1 MSYNSEV
8 KVLLN
13 HREDLEF
20 SLEEIDLVK
29 LSVKLCQSCTISQEV
44 KDNFDS
50 LDVDS
55 DRRVRYLLHHMYE
68 KVRNDRK
75 VYDRLVRVLSRFGG
89 GVRDVC
95 EAMKRELD
103 RDRGGVG
110 SGSWEAGR
118 QQILEKN
125 VSCLTDMLISGSYL
139 WDEIGIALS
148 LPKYKREDCGKGGSN
163 AARLSNILTA
173 WVLGG
178 SDGARPATLDSLR
191 DALASEIVGLGKLA
205 VSLHRFET
213 SGEFL
218 SAMQEC
224 HSDSEL
230 EICYQSCDTVVAFGK
245 STLLEV
251 QVTSSDCLSYRWSK
265 NGQHLIDG
273 SDFFGVTS
281 NLLYINRAR
290 QGSEG
295 KYSCW
300 VSNGKEAI
308 NSNDIKLT
316 VLYSQEQSDLME
328 LYSVLESEVP
338 KDSWP
343 PIICKTFINLVL
355 IQENPINRGEYFFTI
370 RGDLDDILG
379 RKGEVKYEEL
389 FKEYEEGVL
398 MLIEGRPGSGKTTL
412 VHKIAR
418 DWATGD
424 KVLRGARMVF
434 LVSLRLLNFSKR
446 DKTLSDLL
454 ELFYSDEMLRK
465 SVDSSLQRC
474 KGKGTCFI
482 LDGFDEYES
491 EHGKNSIICQLIF
504 KKCLPLSMV
513 IVASRPVATHD
524 VRGLASIRIEVIG
537 FTKQQIYKYVRSYP
551 FKGTEEGMS
560 ESDSMASE
568 LIAYLNLHVN
578 VLHMCYLPVHAAIIC
593 FLFCQLR
600 NDIPH
605 TETRIYEQFTIATLL
620 RHKRRDHE
628 YVQLKS
634 LKDLCGNDREQF
646 NKLCELAFH
655 AIINSQQVICQ
666 SDSKVLQCGGTG
678 SHLALFGLLTVE
690 RTFRHYGVEDLYSF
704 LHLTFQEYL
713 AALYI
718 VELEHNKQ
726 KEILKKYCDL
736 FRLRNMWK
744 FYSGLIQFDNEV
756 GLFQLMFTSMSSN
769 ALELYSIALITRAF
783 ESQQAEVCD
792 YLLRSYTV
800 FRLGGVLTASDFNAL
815 GFVIY
820 AASCLYSNPLKII
833 FYEYKWDK
841 EALSDLSLDSI
852 KCLRLARMKS
862 DDDLKAANS
871 LLRAVPSLQELD
883 LLDSNIEHGMLDLLD
898 SKIKNSIHR
907 MMLLTQNVTL
917 EHLKVLKILNVEY
930 SELEVLIL
938 NLLKFN
944 SQNIEKL
951 YWKYDDISLT
961 TYSELKVFLNL
972 LKFNSQNI
980 EKLYWKY
987 DDISTYTLAMKCCL
1001 STFNFKMLE
1010 NDISLLHV
1018 SNSDSFYSLDLVKF
1032 ACTEIFLVNCGIDDR
1047 GTELLIS
1054 GLKTSILKCLV
1065 LDFNKISDSGAVQL
1079 AGCIATCNI
1088 MRELSIQCNSI
1099 GDSGAI
1105 ALADGLGGCSTLR
1118 MLDLQ
1123 GNIFGDNGAVV
1134 LALAMNIFPNVQ
1146 LYLCNVNVSEH
1157 GIEGVLKING
1167 NASIRTMKFGRSWN
1181 HIKNAG
1187 IDELRRA
1194 LNCGSLP
1201 TLKVSKSN
1209 INEITTLVTELCHV
1223 GNIRALKC
1231 TSVTEDTVHT
1241 LCDLI
1246 KSMNNLQEL
1255 FLEVH
1260 DITPTTAGF
1269 LLDNCKHVQKLNLWN
1284 SINSSKILA
1293 ASIKSGHNIHG
1304 LCLSNGGMISL
1315 FRDPKSWGSLCSLE
1329 MHGCNSIIKL
1339 NYFSELLMNCKNLR
1353 YLNLSNNSIL
1363 SSECGV
1369 LAKALKHCT
1378 AIQELHLRNNEV
1390 GSRGVVDLADVIS
1403 CKGLYHLDLSDNHI
1417 GTAGV
1422 ISLSG
1427 LLKNTNIKILEL
1439 SCNGIDS
1446 QGAAALIDILNSVSG
1461 NIGTLEFK
1469 LNNVGSYARSFGVG
1483 LRKCIH
1489 LVELDLSYNG
1499 INSQGISHLAEGLK
1513 YCTCLEVLNLSRN
1526 NITSDGATAIVAIM
1540 DSCNN
1545 LKDLNLSNNSEVGI
1559 VGATVLVRGWN
1570 RKSLLCLDLECC
1582 LGLCEDHVY
1591 ECNGCSICS
1600 VLLDFNYLN
1609 YYLVVKVREGSLPK
1623 MFSKV

>member
-1 MSYNSEV
+1 MSFNSEV
-8 KVLLN
+8 QVLLD

-29 LSVKLCQSCTISQEV
+29 LSVKLCQSCIISQEV

-50 LDVDS
+50 LDDVHLDS
-55 DRRVRYLLHHMYE
+55 DRRVRYLLHHVYE
-68 KVRNDRK
+68 KVRNDKK
-75 VYDRLVRVLSRFGG
+75 VCDWLVRVLSRFGG

-95 EAMKRELD
+95 EAMKRELG
-103 RDRGGVG
+103 RGGVG
-110 SGSWEAGR
+110 SGSWETGR
-118 QQILEKN
+118 QQISEKD
-125 VSCLTDMLISGSYL
+125 VSCLTDMLISGSHL
-139 WDEIGIALS
+139 WDEIGIALN

-163 AARLSNILTA
+163 VARLSNILTA

-178 SDGARPATLDSLR
+178 SDGDRPATLDYLR
-191 DALASEIVGLGKLA
+191 AALAGEIVGLGKLA
-205 VSLHRFET
+205 ISLHRFET
-213 SGEFL
+213 SGDFL
-218 SAMQEC
+218 SAMQES

-251 QVTSSDCLSYRWSK
+251 QVSSSDCLSYRWSI

-290 QGSEG
+290 QGTEG
-295 KYSCW
+295 KYSYW
-300 VSNGKEAI
+300 VSNGKGAI
-308 NSNDIKLT
+308 CSSDINLT

-343 PIICKTFINLVL
+343 PIGCKTFINLVL
-355 IQENPINRGEYFFTI
+355 IQETPINRGEYFFTI

-379 RKGEVKYEEL
+379 RKGEVNYEEL
-389 FKEYEEGVL
+389 FKEYGEGVL

-418 DWATGD
+418 DWATGE
-424 KVLRGARMVF
+424 KVLHGARMVF

-454 ELFYSDEMLRK
+454 ELFYSDEMLTR

-482 LDGFDEYES
+482 IDGFNEYES

-551 FKGTEEGMS
+551 FKGMKEGMS

-600 NDIPH
+600 NDIPY
-605 TETRIYEQFTIATLL
+605 TETRIYEQFTIATVI
-620 RHKRRDHE
+620 RHERRDHE

-655 AIINSQQVICQ
+655 AIIKSQQVICQ
-666 SDSKVLQCGGTG
+666 SDSKVLQSDGTG
-678 SHLALFGLLTVE
+678 AHLAIFGLLTVE

-713 AALYI
+713 AALYL

-726 KEILKKYCDL
+726 KEILKKYCIH

-744 FYSGLIQFDNEV
+744 FYCGMIQFDNEL

-769 ALELYSIALITRAF
+769 ALELYSIALITCAF

-792 YLLRSYTV
+792 YLLRNYTV
-800 FRLGGVLTASDFNAL
+800 FRLRGVLTASDFNAL
-815 GFVIY
+815 DFVTS
-820 AASCLYSNPLKII
+820 AASCLYSNPLKIT
-833 FYEYKWDK
+833 FDECSWDK
-841 EALSDLSLDSI
+841 EALSDLSLHSI
-852 KCLRLARMKS
+852 KSIALAHVKS
-862 DDDLKAANS
+862 DDDFKAANS
-871 LLRAVPSLQELD
+871 LLRAVPSLEELD
-883 LLDSNIEHGMLDLLD
+883 LLVSNIDNG
-898 SKIKNSIHR
+898 I
-907 MMLLTQNVTL
+907 MLLTQNVTL
-917 EHLKVLKILNVEY
+917 QHLKVLKIPNFQTTMYSKLNVF
-930 SELEVLIL
+930 LK
-938 NLLKFN
+938 LLKFN

-951 YWKYDDISLT
+951 YC
-961 TYSELKVFLNL
+961 ECN
-972 LKFNSQNI
+972 N
-980 EKLYWKY
+980 
-987 DDISTYTLAMKCCL
+987 ISTYTLWIKCCL

-1010 NDISLLHV
+1010 NDMSFLHV
-1018 SNSDSFYSLDLVKF
+1018 FNSESFYSLDLEKF

-1054 GLKTSILKCLV
+1054 GLDTSILKCLV
-1065 LDFNKISDSGAVQL
+1065 LDFNKISDSGAIQL
-1079 AGCIATCNI
+1079 AGCIARCSI
-1088 MRELSIQCNSI
+1088 MRELSIQCNFI
-1099 GDSGAI
+1099 GDLGAI
-1105 ALADGLGGCSTLR
+1105 ALANGLGGYSTLR

-1123 GNIFGDNGAVV
+1123 GNILGNKGAVA
-1134 LALAMNIFPNVQ
+1134 LALAMNALPNVL

-1157 GIEGVLKING
+1157 GIEEVLKINE
-1167 NASIRTMKFGRSWN
+1167 NANIRTMEFSRSWN

-1201 TLKVSKSN
+1201 TLEVSTSN

-1231 TSVTEDTVHT
+1231 TSVTVDIMHT

-1255 FLEVH
+1255 FLEFS
-1260 DITPTTAGF
+1260 DITSTTADF
-1269 LLDNCKHVQKLNLWN
+1269 LLDNCKHVKKLNLWGSCN
-1284 SINSSKILA
+1284 SLNILA
-1293 ASIKSGHNIHG
+1293 ASINSGHNIHG
-1304 LCLSNGGMISL
+1304 LYLCYCGMISL

-1329 MHGCNSIIKL
+1329 MHSCKSIIES
-1339 NYFSELLMNCKNLR
+1339 NYFRELLMNCKNLR
-1353 YLNLSNNSIL
+1353 CLSISNSIT

-1378 AIQELHLRNNEV
+1378 GIQELHLRGNEV

-1403 CKGLYHLDLSDNHI
+1403 CKGLYHLDLSYNQI
-1417 GTAGV
+1417 GTAGI

-1427 LLKNTNIKILEL
+1427 ILKDINIKILEL
-1439 SCNGIDS
+1439 SNNEIDS
-1446 QGAAALIDILNSVSG
+1446 KGAAALVDILNSVSG
-1461 NIGTLEFK
+1461 TIRTLEFMG
-1469 LNNVGSYARSFGVG
+1469 NNVGSYARSFDVG

-1489 LVELDLSYNG
+1489 LVELDLSFNE
-1499 INSQGISHLAEGLK
+1499 ITSLGISYLAEGLK
-1513 YCTCLEVLNLSRN
+1513 YCTVLEVLNLRHN
-1526 NITSDGATAIVAIM
+1526 NITSDGSNTILAIM

-1545 LKDLNLSNNSEVGI
+1545 LKDLDLSFNFEVGI
-1559 VGATVLVRGWN
+1559 AGATVLVGGWN
-1570 RKSLLCLDLECC
+1570 RKSLLCLNLCYC
-1582 LGLCEDHVY
+1582 LGDCEQHVH
-1591 ECNGCSICS
+1591 EGNGCSSCS
-1600 VLLDFNYLN
+1600 VLLDLNYLN
-1609 YYLVVKVREGSLPK
+1609 YYLILKVHGGSPPK
-1623 MFSKV
+1623 LFSKVCNI

>member
-1 MSYNSEV
+1 MSLNPKL
-8 KVLLN
+8 KVLQD
-13 HREDLEF
+13 HKEELEF
-20 SLEEIDLVK
+20 VLAKDLVE
-29 LSVKLCQSCTISQEV
+29 LSVKLCESCVIAQEV
-44 KDNFDS
+44 KENFDS
-50 LDVDS
+50 LDEDHLADLGS
-55 DRRVRYLLHHMYE
+55 DRRVRYLLHHIYK
-68 KVRNDRK
+68 KVRDNNK
-75 VYDRLVRVLSRFGG
+75 VYDRLVIILSRFGG
-89 GVRDVC
+89 RVRDVC
-95 EAMKRELD
+95 EAMKRELG
-103 RDRGGVG
+103 RGEVG
-110 SGSWEAGR
+110 SGSWELGKH
-118 QQILEKN
+118 QISEKD
-125 VSCLTDMLISGSYL
+125 VSRLTDKLISGGGANS
-139 WDEIGIALS
+139 WNEIGIALN
-148 LPKYKREDCGKGGSN
+148 LLKHEREDCGKGGSN

-178 SDGARPATLDSLR
+178 SDGEARPAKLYSLR
-191 DALASEIVGLGKLA
+191 DALASETVGFGKLA
-205 VSLHRFET
+205 LSLHSFET
-213 SGEFL
+213 SGKFL
-218 SAMQEC
+218 SAMQES

-230 EICYQSCDTVVAFGK
+230 EICYQSCNTLVTFGK

-251 QVTSSDCLSYRWSK
+251 HVGFSDCLSYQWNK

-290 QGSEG
+290 QGTEG

-308 NSNDIKLT
+308 NSNDMKLT
-316 VLYSQEQSDLME
+316 VLYSKEQSDLME

-343 PIICKTFINLVL
+343 PIGCKTFINLVL
-355 IQENPINRGEYFFTI
+355 IQEIPINRGEYFFTI

-379 RKGEVKYEEL
+379 RKGEVKYENL

-418 DWATGD
+418 DWATGE
-424 KVLRGARMVF
+424 KILHGARMVF
-434 LVSLRLLNFSKR
+434 LVSLKLLNFSKR

-465 SVDSSLQRC
+465 SVDSSLQSC

-482 LDGFDEYES
+482 IDGFDEYQS

-551 FKGTEEGMS
+551 FKGMKEGMS

-568 LIAYLNLHVN
+568 LIAYLDLHVN

-600 NDIPH
+600 NDIPY

-620 RHKRRDHE
+620 RHERRDHE

-634 LKDLCGNDREQF
+634 LKDLCRNDSEQF
-646 NKLCELAFH
+646 YKLCELAFH

-666 SDSKVLQCGGTG
+666 SDSKVLQSDGTG
-678 SHLALFGLLTVE
+678 THLAIFGLLTVE

-713 AALYI
+713 AALYL
-718 VELEHNKQ
+718 VELEQNKQ
-726 KEILKKYCDL
+726 KEILKKYCNH

-744 FYSGLIQFDNEV
+744 FYSGLIQFDNEL
-756 GLFQLMFTSMSSN
+756 GLFQLMFSSMSSS
-769 ALELYSIALITRAF
+769 AREWCRISLITWAF
-783 ESQQAEVCD
+783 ESQQAEVCE
-792 YLLRSYTV
+792 YLLRNHIV
-800 FRLGGVLTASDFNAL
+800 FPLRGILTASDFNAL
-815 GFVIY
+815 GFVTS
-820 AASCLYSNPLKII
+820 AASCLHSNPLKIT
-833 FYEYKWDK
+833 FDEYWWDE

-852 KCLRLARMKS
+852 KCIRLDYMKS
-862 DDDLKAANS
+862 DDNFKAANS
-871 LLRAVPSLQELD
+871 LLRAVPSLEELD
-883 LLDSNIEHGMLDLLD
+883 LLGSNIKHG
-898 SKIKNSIHR
+898 I
-907 MMLLTQNVTL
+907 MLLTQNVTL
-917 EHLKVLKILNVEY
+917 EHLKVLKISNFQV
-930 SELEVLIL
+930 
-938 NLLKFN
+938 
-944 SQNIEKL
+944 
-951 YWKYDDISLT
+951 T

-987 DDISTYTLAMKCCL
+987 DDISTYTLGMKCCL
-1001 STFNFKMLE
+1001 STFNFKKLE

-1018 SNSDSFYSLDLVKF
+1018 SNSDTFYSLDLEKF

-1047 GTELLIS
+1047 GTELLTS
-1054 GLKTSILKCLV
+1054 GLETSILKCLV

-1079 AGCIATCNI
+1079 AGCIATCSI
-1088 MRELSIQCNSI
+1088 MLELSIQCNSI
-1099 GDSGAI
+1099 GDLGAI
-1105 ALADGLGGCSTLR
+1105 ALADGLSGCSTLR

-1123 GNIFGDNGAVV
+1123 GNILRNKGAVA
-1134 LALAMNIFPNVQ
+1134 LALAMNALPNVL

-1157 GIEGVLKING
+1157 GIEKVLKLNG
-1167 NASIRTMKFGRSWN
+1167 NASIRTMEFGRSWN
-1181 HIKNAG
+1181 GIKDAG

-1201 TLKVSKSN
+1201 TLEVSKSN
-1209 INEITTLVTELCHV
+1209 IHEITTLVTELCHV

-1255 FLEVH
+1255 FLEVY
-1260 DITPTTAGF
+1260 DITLTTAGF
-1269 LLDNCKHVQKLNLWN
+1269 LLDNCKHVQKLNLW
-1284 SINSSKILA
+1284 SSYNDSSEILA

-1304 LCLSNGGMISL
+1304 LRLSKDGKIPL
-1315 FRDPKSWGSLCSLE
+1315 FRDPKSWGSLCSIE
-1329 MHGCNSIIKL
+1329 MHGCKSIIES
-1339 NYFSELLMNCKNLR
+1339 NYFREVLMNCKNLR
-1353 YLNLSNNSIL
+1353 CLSISNSIL
-1363 SSECGV
+1363 NSESDV
-1369 LAKALKHCT
+1369 LAMALKHCT
-1378 AIQELHLRNNEV
+1378 GIQELHLRGSKFGFIRI

-1403 CKGLYHLDLSDNHI
+1403 CKGLYHLDLSSNWI
-1417 GTAGV
+1417 GTAGI

-1427 LLKNTNIKILEL
+1427 ILKNTNIKNLKL
-1439 SCNGIDS
+1439 SDNRIDS
-1446 QGAAALIDILNSVSG
+1446 KGAAALVDILNSG
-1461 NIGTLEFK
+1461 TIRTLEFVW
-1469 LNNVGSYARSFGVG
+1469 NDVGSYARSFGMG
-1483 LRKCIH
+1483 LRNCIH
-1489 LVELDLSYNG
+1489 LVELDLSSNE

-1513 YCTCLEVLNLSRN
+1513 YCTDLEVLNLSRN
-1526 NITSDGATAIVAIM
+1526 NITSDGATALVAIM

-1545 LKDLNLSNNSEVGI
+1545 LKDLNLSSNFKVGI
-1559 VGATVLVRGWN
+1559 VGATVLVGGWS
-1570 RKSLLCLDLECC
+1570 RKNLLCLDLYDCF
-1582 LGLCEDHVY
+1582 GLCEDHIY
-1591 ECNGCSICS
+1591 KGNGCSSCS
-1600 VLLDFNYLN
+1600 VLVDLYYLN
-1609 YYLVVKVREGSLPK
+1609 YYLILMVRGGSVPK

>member
-1 MSYNSEV
+1 MSVNPKL
-8 KVLLN
+8 KVLQD

-20 SLEEIDLVK
+20 VLKKDLVK
-29 LSVKLCQSCTISQEV
+29 LSVKLCESCVITQEV

-50 LDVDS
+50 LDEDHLDL
-55 DRRVRYLLHHMYE
+55 DRRVRYLLRHTYK
-68 KVRNDRK
+68 KVRDDNN

-95 EAMKRELD
+95 EAMKRELG
-103 RDRGGVG
+103 RGRGGVG
-110 SGSWEAGR
+110 SGSWETGK
-118 QQILEKN
+118 QQISEKD
-125 VSCLTDMLISGSYL
+125 VSCLTDMLISGSHL

-178 SDGARPATLDSLR
+178 SDGEARPATLDSLR
-191 DALASEIVGLGKLA
+191 AALASEIVGLGKLA
-205 VSLHRFET
+205 VSLQKFET
-213 SGEFL
+213 SGDFL
-218 SAMQEC
+218 SAMQES

-230 EICYQSCDTVVAFGK
+230 EICYQSCDTLVTYGK

-251 QVTSSDCLSYRWSK
+251 QVSSSDCLSYQWSK
-265 NGQHLIDG
+265 NGQHLRNG
-273 SDFFGVTS
+273 SDYFGVTS

-290 QGSEG
+290 QGTEG

-308 NSNDIKLT
+308 NSNDVKLT

-328 LYSVLESEVP
+328 LYFVLESEVP

-343 PIICKTFINLVL
+343 PIGCKTFINLVL

-389 FKEYEEGVL
+389 FKEYGEGVL

-418 DWATGD
+418 DWAMGE

-491 EHGKNSIICQLIF
+491 EHGQNSIIRQLIF

-524 VRGLASIRIEVIG
+524 VRELASIRIEVIG

-551 FKGTEEGMS
+551 FKGTKEGMS

-600 NDIPH
+600 NDIPC

-620 RHKRRDHE
+620 RHERRDHE

-634 LKDLCGNDREQF
+634 LKDLCRNDREQF

-655 AIINSQQVICQ
+655 AIIISQQVICQ
-666 SDSKVLQCGGTG
+666 SDSKVLQSDGTG
-678 SHLALFGLLTVE
+678 AHLAIFGLLTVE

-704 LHLTFQEYL
+704 LHLSFQEYL
-713 AALYI
+713 AAVYI
-718 VELEHNKQ
+718 VELGHNRQKQ
-726 KEILKKYCDL
+726 ILKKHCSN

-744 FYSGLIQFDNEV
+744 FYSGLIQFDNEL
-756 GLFQLMFTSMSSN
+756 GLFQLMFTSMSSD
-769 ALELYSIALITRAF
+769 ALEWRMLSLITCAY

-792 YLLRSYTV
+792 YLLRIYTV
-800 FRLGGVLTASDFNAL
+800 FPLRGILTASDFNAL
-815 GFVIY
+815 GFVTS
-820 AASCLYSNPLKII
+820 AASCLYSNPLKIT
-833 FYEYKWDK
+833 FDECRWDE

-852 KCLRLARMKS
+852 KCIRLARMKS
-862 DDDLKAANS
+862 DDALKVANS
-871 LLRAVPSLQELD
+871 LLRAVPSLEELD
-883 LLDSNIEHGMLDLLD
+883 LLDSNSIHGVLDLLD
-898 SKIKNSIHR
+898 GNIKHSIHG

-917 EHLKVLKILNVEY
+917 EHLKVLKISNFQVTTY
-930 SELEVLIL
+930 SEFKVFLK
-938 NLLKFN
+938 LLKFN

-951 YWKYDDISLT
+951 YWEY
-961 TYSELKVFLNL
+961 N
-972 LKFNSQNI
+972 
-980 EKLYWKY
+980 
-987 DDISTYTLAMKCCL
+987 DISTYTLWMKCCL
-1001 STFNFKMLE
+1001 STFNFNKLE
-1010 NDISLLHV
+1010 NNLSLLHV
-1018 SNSDSFYSLDLVKF
+1018 SNSDTFYSLDLEKF
-1032 ACTEIFLVNCGIDDR
+1032 ACIEIFLVNCGIDDR
-1047 GTELLIS
+1047 GTELLTS
-1054 GLKTSILKCLV
+1054 GLDTSILKCLV

-1079 AGCIATCNI
+1079 AGCIATCSI
-1088 MRELSIQCNSI
+1088 MQELSIQCNSI

-1105 ALADGLGGCSTLR
+1105 ALADGLSGCSTLR
-1118 MLDLQ
+1118 RLDLQ
-1123 GNIFGDNGAVV
+1123 GNILGDKGAVV
-1134 LALAMNIFPNVQ
+1134 LALAMNTLPNVL

-1157 GIEGVLKING
+1157 GIEEVLKING
-1167 NASIRTMKFGRSWN
+1167 NASMRTMEFGRSWN
-1181 HIKNAG
+1181 CIKNAG
-1187 IDELRRA
+1187 VDELRRA

-1201 TLKVSKSN
+1201 TLEVSKSN

-1241 LCDLI
+1241 LCHLI

-1255 FLEVH
+1255 FLQVY
-1260 DITPTTAGF
+1260 DITPTSAGF
-1269 LLDNCKHVQKLNLWN
+1269 LLDNCKHVKKLNLW
-1284 SINSSKILA
+1284 SPYGSKILA

-1304 LCLSNGGMISL
+1304 LRLSKNSTISL

-1329 MHGCNSIIKL
+1329 LQHCYSIIKS
-1339 NYFSELLMNCKNLR
+1339 NYFSELLVNCKNLR
-1353 YLNLSNNSIL
+1353 YLNLSYNFII
-1363 SSECGV
+1363 ECGV

-1378 AIQELHLRNNEV
+1378 GIQELHLRKNKV

-1403 CKGLYHLDLSDNHI
+1403 CKGLYHLDLSGNYI
-1417 GTAGV
+1417 GTTGI

-1427 LLKNTNIKILEL
+1427 ILKNTNIKNLKL
-1439 SCNGIDS
+1439 SDNGIDS
-1446 QGAAALIDILNSVSG
+1446 KGAAALVDILNSVSG
-1461 NIGTLEFK
+1461 TIRTLEFN
-1469 LNNVGSYARSFGVG
+1469 LNNVGLYARSFGVG

-1489 LVELDLSYNG
+1489 LVELDLSYNK

-1513 YCTCLEVLNLSRN
+1513 YCTVLEVLNLSYN
-1526 NITSDGATAIVAIM
+1526 NITSDGATTIVAIM

-1545 LKDLNLSNNSEVGI
+1545 LKDLNLSSNFKVGI
-1559 VGATVLVRGWN
+1559 TGATVLVRGWN
-1570 RKSLLCLDLECC
+1570 RKSLLCLDLHSC

-1591 ECNGCSICS
+1591 EGNRCSSCS
-1600 VLLDFNYLN
+1600 VLLHFYYLN
-1609 YYLVVKVREGSLPK
+1609 YYLVLKFRGSTPPK
-1623 MFSKV
+1623 IFSKV

>member
-1 MSYNSEV
+1 MIT
-8 KVLLN
+8 K
-13 HREDLEF
+13 F
-20 SLEEIDLVK
+20 G
-29 LSVKLCQSCTISQEV
+29 
-44 KDNFDS
+44 
-50 LDVDS
+50 
-55 DRRVRYLLHHMYE
+55 
-68 KVRNDRK
+68 
-75 VYDRLVRVLSRFGG
+75 YDRLVSVLSIFGG

-103 RDRGGVG
+103 RGRGGVG
-110 SGSWEAGR
+110 SGSWETGK
-118 QQILEKN
+118 QQISEKD
-125 VSCLTDMLISGSYL
+125 VSCLTDMLISGSHL
-139 WDEIGIALS
+139 WDEIGIALN
-148 LPKYKREDCGKGGSN
+148 LLKYKREDCGKGGSN

-191 DALASEIVGLGKLA
+191 AALASEIVGLGKLA

-213 SGEFL
+213 SREFL
-218 SAMQEC
+218 SAMQES

-230 EICYQSCDTVVAFGK
+230 EICYQSCDTKVTHGK
-245 STLLEV
+245 STLLEI
-251 QVTSSDCLSYRWSK
+251 QVSSCDCLSYRWSK

-273 SDFFGVTS
+273 SDYFGVTS

-290 QGSEG
+290 QGTEG

-300 VSNGKEAI
+300 VSIGKGAI
-308 NSNDIKLT
+308 YSSDINLT

-343 PIICKTFINLVL
+343 PIGCKTFINLVL

-379 RKGEVKYEEL
+379 RKGEVNYEDL

-418 DWATGD
+418 DWATGE

-491 EHGKNSIICQLIF
+491 RHGKNSIICQLIF

-537 FTKQQIYKYVRSYP
+537 FTKQQIYNYVRSYP
-551 FKGTEEGMS
+551 FKDTEEGMS

-600 NDIPH
+600 NGIPC

-620 RHKRRDHE
+620 RHERRDHE

-634 LKDLCGNDREQF
+634 LKDLCRNDSEQF
-646 NKLCELAFH
+646 YKLCELAFH

-666 SDSKVLQCGGTG
+666 SDSKVLQSDGTG
-678 SHLALFGLLTVE
+678 AHLAIFGLLTVE

-713 AALYI
+713 AALYL

-726 KEILKKYCDL
+726 KEVLKKYCNH

-744 FYSGLIQFDNEV
+744 FYSGLIKFDNEL

-769 ALELYSIALITRAF
+769 ALEWCSLALITCAF

-792 YLLRSYTV
+792 YLLRNYTV
-800 FRLGGVLTASDFNAL
+800 FTLHGILTASDFNAL
-815 GFVIY
+815 SFVTS
-820 AASCLYSNPLKII
+820 AASCLYSNHLKIK
-833 FYEYKWDK
+833 FYEYRWDE

-852 KCLRLARMKS
+852 KSITLARVKS
-862 DDDLKAANS
+862 DDNFKAANC
-871 LLRAVPSLQELD
+871 LLRAVPSLEELD
-883 LLDSNIEHGMLDLLD
+883 LLGSNIEHG
-898 SKIKNSIHR
+898 IIT
-907 MMLLTQNVTL
+907 LTQNVTL
-917 EHLKVLKILNVEY
+917 QHLKFLKIQCFPITTY
-930 SELEVLIL
+930 SELKTIL
-938 NLLKFN
+938 ELLKFN
-944 SQNIEKL
+944 SQNMENL
-951 YWKYDDISLT
+951 YLVYHDIYIYALWMKYCT
-961 TYSELKVFLNL
+961 R
-972 LKFNSQNI
+972 
-980 EKLYWKY
+980 
-987 DDISTYTLAMKCCL
+987 CL

-1018 SNSDSFYSLDLVKF
+1018 SNSDSFYSLDLEKF
-1032 ACTEIFLVNCGIDDR
+1032 VCTEIFLANCGIDDR
-1047 GTELLIS
+1047 GTELLTS
-1054 GLKTSILKCLV
+1054 GLDTSILKCLV

-1079 AGCIATCNI
+1079 AGCIATCSI
-1088 MRELSIQCNSI
+1088 MQKLSIQCNSI

-1105 ALADGLGGCSTLR
+1105 ALADGLGGCSTLK

-1123 GNIFGDNGAVV
+1123 GNILGDKGAVA
-1134 LALAMNIFPNVQ
+1134 LALAMNALPNVL

-1157 GIEGVLKING
+1157 GIEEVMKINE
-1167 NASIRTMKFGRSWN
+1167 NASIRTMEFGRSWN
-1181 HIKNAG
+1181 GIKNAG
-1187 IDELRRA
+1187 KDELRRA

-1201 TLKVSKSN
+1201 TLEVSKSN

-1231 TSVTEDTVHT
+1231 TSVTKDTVHT
-1241 LCDLI
+1241 LCHLI

-1255 FLEVH
+1255 FLEVN
-1260 DITPTTAGF
+1260 DVTLTTAGF
-1269 LLDNCKHVQKLNLWN
+1269 LLDNCKHVKKLNLW
-1284 SINSSKILA
+1284 SSYNSSNILA
-1293 ASIKSGHNIHG
+1293 VRIKSGHNIHG
-1304 LCLSNGGMISL
+1304 LCLSNCRMISL

-1329 MHGCNSIIKL
+1329 MHGCNSIIKSE
-1339 NYFSELLMNCKNLR
+1339 YISELLMNCKNLR

-1363 SSECGV
+1363 SSEC
-1369 LAKALKHCT
+1369 AKAFKHCT
-1378 AIQELHLRNNEV
+1378 GIQELHLRGSKIGFSGI

-1403 CKGLYHLDLSDNHI
+1403 CKGLYHLDLSDNQI
-1417 GTAGV
+1417 GTTGI
-1422 ISLSG
+1422 ISLSSI
-1427 LLKNTNIKILEL
+1427 LKNTNIKNLKL
-1439 SCNGIDS
+1439 SNNGIDS
-1446 QGAAALIDILNSVSG
+1446 KGAAALVDILNSG
-1461 NIGTLEFK
+1461 TIRTLEFMR
-1469 LNNVGSYARSFGVG
+1469 NNVGSYPRSFGVG

-1489 LVELDLSYNG
+1489 LVELHLSLNEL
-1499 INSQGISHLAEGLK
+1499 NSQGISHIAEGLK
-1513 YCTCLEVLNLSRN
+1513 YCTCLEVLNLSHN
-1526 NITSDGATAIVAIM
+1526 DITSYGATSIVAIM

-1545 LKDLNLSNNSEVGI
+1545 LKDLNLSSNFKVGI
-1559 VGATVLVRGWN
+1559 AGATVLVHGWN
-1570 RKSLLCLDLECC
+1570 RKTIMS
-1582 LGLCEDHVY
+1582 
-1591 ECNGCSICS
+1591 
-1600 VLLDFNYLN
+1600 
-1609 YYLVVKVREGSLPK
+1609 
-1623 MFSKV
+1623 

>member
-1 MSYNSEV
+1 M
-8 KVLLN
+8 
-13 HREDLEF
+13 
-20 SLEEIDLVK
+20 
-29 LSVKLCQSCTISQEV
+29 
-44 KDNFDS
+44 
-50 LDVDS
+50 
-55 DRRVRYLLHHMYE
+55 
-68 KVRNDRK
+68 
-75 VYDRLVRVLSRFGG
+75 
-89 GVRDVC
+89 RDVC

-110 SGSWEAGR
+110 SGSWETGK
-118 QQILEKN
+118 QQISEKDL
-125 VSCLTDMLISGSYL
+125 SCLTGMLISGSYL
-139 WDEIGIALS
+139 WDEIGIALN

-191 DALASEIVGLGKLA
+191 AALASEIVGLGKLA

-218 SAMQEC
+218 SAMQES

-230 EICYQSCDTVVAFGK
+230 EICYQSCDTVITFGK

-251 QVTSSDCLSYRWSK
+251 QVTSSDRLAYRWNK
-265 NGQHLIDG
+265 NGQHLRNG
-273 SDFFGVTS
+273 SDYFGVTS

-290 QGSEG
+290 QGTEG

-300 VSNGKEAI
+300 VSNGKGAI
-308 NSNDIKLT
+308 YSSGINLT
-316 VLYSQEQSDLME
+316 VLYSQEQSGLME

-343 PIICKTFINLVL
+343 PIGCKTFINLVL

-412 VHKIAR
+412 VHKIAK

-434 LVSLRLLNFSKR
+434 LVSLRLLNFSKQ

-465 SVDSSLQRC
+465 SVDSSLQRS

-482 LDGFDEYES
+482 LDGFDEYD
-491 EHGKNSIICQLIF
+491 GKNSIICQLIF

-560 ESDSMASE
+560 ESNSMASE

-600 NDIPH
+600 SDIPC

-620 RHKRRDHE
+620 RHQKRDHE

-655 AIINSQQVICQ
+655 ASINSQQVICQ
-666 SDSKVLQCGGTG
+666 SDSKVLQSDGTG
-678 SHLALFGLLTVE
+678 SHPAIFGLLTVE

-704 LHLTFQEYL
+704 LHLSFQEYL

-718 VELEHNKQ
+718 VELGHNRQKQ
-726 KEILKKYCDL
+726 ILKKYSDH

-744 FYSGLIQFDNEV
+744 FYSGLIQFDNEL
-756 GLFQLMFTSMSSN
+756 GLFQLMFTGMSSY
-769 ALELYSIALITRAF
+769 ALEWRRLSLVTCAY

-792 YLLRSYTV
+792 YLLRNHT
-800 FRLGGVLTASDFNAL
+800 FFTLCGILTASDFNAL
-815 GFVIY
+815 SFVTS
-820 AASCLYSNPLKII
+820 AASCLYSNPLKIT
-833 FYEYKWDK
+833 FYEYSWDE

-852 KCLRLARMKS
+852 KCIRLARMKS
-862 DDDLKAANS
+862 DDFKAANS
-871 LLRAVPSLQELD
+871 LLRAVPSLEELD
-883 LLDSNIEHGMLDLLD
+883 LLDSNIEHG
-898 SKIKNSIHR
+898 IIP
-907 MMLLTQNVTL
+907 LTQNVTL
-917 EHLKVLKILNVEY
+917 QHLKVLKIQCFPITTY
-930 SELEVLIL
+930 SELKTIL
-938 NLLKFN
+938 ELLKFN
-944 SQNIEKL
+944 SQNIENL
-951 YWKYDDISLT
+951 YLEYHDIYIYAL
-961 TYSELKVFLNL
+961 
-972 LKFNSQNI
+972 
-980 EKLYWKY
+980 W
-987 DDISTYTLAMKCCL
+987 MKCCASCL

-1010 NDISLLHV
+1010 NDLSLLYIF
-1018 SNSDSFYSLDLVKF
+1018 NSDSFYSLDLEKF
-1032 ACTEIFLVNCGIDDR
+1032 ACTEIFLANCGIDDR
-1047 GTELLIS
+1047 GTELLTS

-1079 AGCIATCNI
+1079 AGCIATCSI
-1088 MRELSIQCNSI
+1088 MQELSIQCNSI

-1105 ALADGLGGCSTLR
+1105 ALADGLSGCSTLR

-1123 GNIFGDNGAVV
+1123 GNILGDKGALVI
-1134 LALAMNIFPNVQ
+1134 ALTMNTLPNVL

-1167 NASIRTMKFGRSWN
+1167 NASMRTMEFGRSWN
-1181 HIKNAG
+1181 HIKKAG
-1187 IDELRRA
+1187 KDELRRA

-1201 TLKVSKSN
+1201 TLEVSKSN

-1231 TSVTEDTVHT
+1231 TSVTKDTVHT

-1255 FLEVH
+1255 FLEVY
-1260 DITPTTAGF
+1260 DITPTTARF
-1269 LLDNCKHVQKLNLWN
+1269 LLDNCKHVKKLNLWG
-1284 SINSSKILA
+1284 SYDSSNILA
-1293 ASIKSGHNIHG
+1293 ESIKCGHNIHG
-1304 LCLSNGGMISL
+1304 LRLSKNSRISL
-1315 FRDPKSWGSLCSLE
+1315 FHDPKSWGSLCSLE
-1329 MHGCNSIIKL
+1329 LLDCGSIMES
-1339 NYFSELLMNCKNLR
+1339 NYFSELLMNCTNLR
-1353 YLNLSNNSIL
+1353 CLNI
-1363 SSECGV
+1363 SENFITSPV
-1369 LAKALKHCT
+1369 LAKALKHC
-1378 AIQELHLRNNEV
+1378 AGIQELHLR
-1390 GSRGVVDLADVIS
+1390 GIGIGFSWIDSRGVVDLADVIS
-1403 CKGLYHLDLSDNHI
+1403 CKGLYHLDLSDNDI

-1439 SCNGIDS
+1439 SNIGINS
-1446 QGAAALIDILNSVSG
+1446 GGAAALVDILNSVSG
-1461 NIGTLEFK
+1461 TIRTLKFRG
-1469 LNNVGSYARSFGVG
+1469 NDVGFYARSFSVG
-1483 LRKCIH
+1483 LIKCIH
-1489 LVELDLSYNG
+1489 LVELDLSVNG

-1513 YCTCLEVLNLSRN
+1513 YCTVLEVLDLHDN
-1526 NITSDGATAIVAIM
+1526 NITSDDATAIVAIM

-1545 LKDLNLSNNSEVGI
+1545 LKYLNLYDNIEFGI
-1559 VGATVLVRGWN
+1559 AGATVLVREWN
-1570 RKSLLCLDLECC
+1570 RKSLLCLNLEYC

-1591 ECNGCSICS
+1591 EGNGCSSCS
-1600 VLLDFNYLN
+1600 VLLDLNYLN
-1609 YYLVVKVREGSLPK
+1609 YYLVLKVGRGTLPK

>member
-1 MSYNSEV
+1 MRILFAIIRVRLGRCVDKKKYYKMSLNPKL
-8 KVLLN
+8 KVLQD

-20 SLEEIDLVK
+20 VLAKDFVK
-29 LSVKLCQSCTISQEV
+29 LSVKLCESCVIAQEV
-44 KDNFDS
+44 KENFDS
-50 LDVDS
+50 LDEDHLDS
-55 DRRVRYLLHHMYE
+55 DRRVRYLLHHTYK
-68 KVRNDRK
+68 KVRDDNN

-95 EAMKRELD
+95 EVMKRELD

-110 SGSWEAGR
+110 SGSWETGK
-118 QQILEKN
+118 QQISEKD
-125 VSCLTDMLISGSYL
+125 VSCLTGMLLSGSHL
-139 WDEIGIALS
+139 WDEIGIALN

-191 DALASEIVGLGKLA
+191 AALASEIVGLGKLA

-230 EICYQSCDTVVAFGK
+230 EICYQSCDTVVTFGK

-251 QVTSSDCLSYRWSK
+251 LVYSSDCLAYRWNK
-265 NGQHLIDG
+265 NGQHLRNG
-273 SDFFGVTS
+273 SDYFGVTS

-300 VSNGKEAI
+300 VSNGKGAI
-308 NSNDIKLT
+308 YSSGINLT

-328 LYSVLESEVP
+328 LYSALESEVP

-343 PIICKTFINLVL
+343 PIGCKTFINLVL

-389 FKEYEEGVL
+389 FKEYGEGVL

-474 KGKGTCFI
+474 KGKGTCFV

-491 EHGKNSIICQLIF
+491 EHGKNSIIFQLIF

-524 VRGLASIRIEVIG
+524 VRELASIRIEVIG
-537 FTKQQIYKYVRSYP
+537 FTKQQIYEYVRSYP

-568 LIAYLNLHVN
+568 LIAYLDLHVN

-600 NDIPH
+600 NDIPC

-655 AIINSQQVICQ
+655 AIINSQQVICR
-666 SDSKVLQCGGTG
+666 SDSKVLQSDGTG
-678 SHLALFGLLTVE
+678 AHLAIFGLLTVE

-713 AALYI
+713 AALYL

-726 KEILKKYCDL
+726 KEILKKYCNY

-744 FYSGLIQFDNEV
+744 FYSGLIQFDNEL
-756 GLFQLMFTSMSSN
+756 GLFQLMFTSRSSSS
-769 ALELYSIALITRAF
+769 LESCRLPLITYAF

-792 YLLRSYTV
+792 YLLRNYTV
-800 FRLGGVLTASDFNAL
+800 FPLHEVLTASDFNAL
-815 GFVIY
+815 GFVTS
-820 AASCLYSNPLKII
+820 AASCLYSNLLKIT
-833 FYEYKWDK
+833 FKEYSWDD
-841 EALSDLSLDSI
+841 EALSNLNLHSI
-852 KCLRLARMKS
+852 KCIRLDHMKS
-862 DDDLKAANS
+862 DDDFKAANS
-871 LLRAVPSLQELD
+871 LLRAVPSLEELD
-883 LLDSNIEHGMLDLLD
+883 LLNISNEHR
-898 SKIKNSIHR
+898 I
-907 MMLLTQNVTL
+907 MLLTQNVTL
-917 EHLKVLKILNVEY
+917 QHLKVLKIQCFSITTY
-930 SELEVLIL
+930 SALKKIL
-938 NLLKFN
+938 KLLKFN

-951 YWKYDDISLT
+951 YLEIR
-961 TYSELKVFLNL
+961 
-972 LKFNSQNI
+972 
-980 EKLYWKY
+980 
-987 DDISTYTLAMKCCL
+987 DISTFTLLMKCCL
-1001 STFNFKMLE
+1001 ST
-1010 NDISLLHV
+1010 LLHV
-1018 SNSDSFYSLDLVKF
+1018 SNSDSFYSLDLEKF

-1054 GLKTSILKCLV
+1054 GLETSILKCLV

-1079 AGCIATCNI
+1079 AGCIATCSI

-1099 GDSGAI
+1099 GNSGAI

-1118 MLDLQ
+1118 RLDLQ
-1123 GNIFGDNGAVV
+1123 GNIFGDEGAVA
-1134 LALAMNIFPNVQ
+1134 LALAMNALPNVP

-1157 GIEGVLKING
+1157 GFEEVMKINE
-1167 NASIRTMKFGRSWN
+1167 NASIRTMEFGRSWN
-1181 HIKNAG
+1181 CIKNAG

-1194 LNCGSLP
+1194 LKCGSLP
-1201 TLKVSKSN
+1201 TLEVSKSN
-1209 INEITTLVTELCHV
+1209 IHEITTLVTELCHV

-1231 TSVTEDTVHT
+1231 TSVTKDTVHT

-1255 FLEVH
+1255 FLEVYN
-1260 DITPTTAGF
+1260 ITPTTADF
-1269 LLDNCKHVQKLNLWN
+1269 LLDNCKHVKKLTLW
-1284 SINSSKILA
+1284 SSFSSKILA
-1293 ASIKSGHNIHG
+1293 GSIKSGHNIHG
-1304 LCLSNGGMISL
+1304 LCLSWCDGMISL
-1315 FRDPKSWGSLCSLE
+1315 FRDPKSWGSLCSLK
-1329 MHGCNSIIKL
+1329 MNACNSIIKS
-1339 NYFSELLMNCKNLR
+1339 NYFSELLMNCKNLC
-1353 YLNLSNNSIL
+1353 YLNLSNNPIL

-1378 AIQELHLRNNEV
+1378 CIQELHLRGSGI

-1403 CKGLYHLDLSDNHI
+1403 CKGLYHLDLSYNHF
-1417 GTAGV
+1417 GTAGL

-1439 SCNGIDS
+1439 SRNGIDS
-1446 QGAAALIDILNSVSG
+1446 RGAAALVDILNSVSG
-1461 NIGTLEFK
+1461 TLRTLKFK
-1469 LNNVGSYARSFGVG
+1469 ENDVGFYARSFGVG

-1489 LVELDLSYNG
+1489 LVELDLSVNM
-1499 INSQGISHLAEGLK
+1499 INSQGMSHLAEGLK
-1513 YCTCLEVLNLSRN
+1513 YCTDLEVLDLSYN
-1526 NITSDGATAIVAIM
+1526 NITSDGATTIVAIM

-1545 LKDLNLSNNSEVGI
+1545 LKDLNLSSNKEFGI
-1559 VGATVLVRGWN
+1559 AGATVLVGGWN

-1591 ECNGCSICS
+1591 EDNGCSICS
-1600 VLLDFNYLN
+1600 VLLDLYYLN
-1609 YYLVVKVREGSLPK
+1609 YYLVLNLLGGSLPK
-1623 MFSKV
+1623 MLSIV

>member
-8 KVLLN
+8 KVLLY

-75 VYDRLVRVLSRFGG
+75 FYDRLVRVLSRFGG

-118 QQILEKN
+118 QQILEKD

-163 AARLSNILTA
+163 AARLRYILTA

-178 SDGARPATLDSLR
+178 SDGEARPATLDSLR
-191 DALASEIVGLGKLA
+191 AALASEIVGLGKLA

-213 SGEFL
+213 SGEVL

-251 QVTSSDCLSYRWSK
+251 QVSSCDCLSYRWSK

-290 QGSEG
+290 QGTEG

-343 PIICKTFINLVL
+343 PIGCKTFINLVL

-379 RKGEVKYEEL
+379 RKGEVNYEEL
-389 FKEYEEGVL
+389 FKEYGEGVL

-418 DWATGD
+418 DWATGE
-424 KVLRGARMVF
+424 KVLHGARMVF

-446 DKTLSDLL
+446 DKTLSDIL
-454 ELFYSDEMLRK
+454 ELFYFDEILRK

-578 VLHMCYLPVHAAIIC
+578 VLHLCYLPVHAAIIC

-600 NDIPH
+600 SDISY

-620 RHKRRDHE
+620 RHERRRDHE
-628 YVQLKS
+628 NVQLKS

-666 SDSKVLQCGGTG
+666 SDTKVLQSDGTG
-678 SHLALFGLLTVE
+678 AHLAILGLLTVE

-713 AALYI
+713 AALYL

-726 KEILKKYCDL
+726 KEILKKYC
-736 FRLRNMWK
+736 
-744 FYSGLIQFDNEV
+744 
-756 GLFQLMFTSMSSN
+756 
-769 ALELYSIALITRAF
+769 
-783 ESQQAEVCD
+783 
-792 YLLRSYTV
+792 
-800 FRLGGVLTASDFNAL
+800 
-815 GFVIY
+815 
-820 AASCLYSNPLKII
+820 
-833 FYEYKWDK
+833 
-841 EALSDLSLDSI
+841 
-852 KCLRLARMKS
+852 
-862 DDDLKAANS
+862 
-871 LLRAVPSLQELD
+871 
-883 LLDSNIEHGMLDLLD
+883 
-898 SKIKNSIHR
+898 
-907 MMLLTQNVTL
+907 
-917 EHLKVLKILNVEY
+917 
-930 SELEVLIL
+930 
-938 NLLKFN
+938 
-944 SQNIEKL
+944 
-951 YWKYDDISLT
+951 
-961 TYSELKVFLNL
+961 
-972 LKFNSQNI
+972 
-980 EKLYWKY
+980 
-987 DDISTYTLAMKCCL
+987 
-1001 STFNFKMLE
+1001 
-1010 NDISLLHV
+1010 
-1018 SNSDSFYSLDLVKF
+1018 
-1032 ACTEIFLVNCGIDDR
+1032 
-1047 GTELLIS
+1047 
-1054 GLKTSILKCLV
+1054 
-1065 LDFNKISDSGAVQL
+1065 
-1079 AGCIATCNI
+1079 
-1088 MRELSIQCNSI
+1088 
-1099 GDSGAI
+1099 
-1105 ALADGLGGCSTLR
+1105 
-1118 MLDLQ
+1118 
-1123 GNIFGDNGAVV
+1123 
-1134 LALAMNIFPNVQ
+1134 
-1146 LYLCNVNVSEH
+1146 
-1157 GIEGVLKING
+1157 
-1167 NASIRTMKFGRSWN
+1167 N
-1181 HIKNAG
+1181 H
-1187 IDELRRA
+1187 
-1194 LNCGSLP
+1194 S
-1201 TLKVSKSN
+1201 
-1209 INEITTLVTELCHV
+1209 
-1223 GNIRALKC
+1223 
-1231 TSVTEDTVHT
+1231 
-1241 LCDLI
+1241 
-1246 KSMNNLQEL
+1246 
-1255 FLEVH
+1255 
-1260 DITPTTAGF
+1260 
-1269 LLDNCKHVQKLNLWN
+1269 
-1284 SINSSKILA
+1284 
-1293 ASIKSGHNIHG
+1293 
-1304 LCLSNGGMISL
+1304 
-1315 FRDPKSWGSLCSLE
+1315 
-1329 MHGCNSIIKL
+1329 
-1339 NYFSELLMNCKNLR
+1339 
-1353 YLNLSNNSIL
+1353 
-1363 SSECGV
+1363 
-1369 LAKALKHCT
+1369 
-1378 AIQELHLRNNEV
+1378 
-1390 GSRGVVDLADVIS
+1390 
-1403 CKGLYHLDLSDNHI
+1403 
-1417 GTAGV
+1417 
-1422 ISLSG
+1422 
-1427 LLKNTNIKILEL
+1427 
-1439 SCNGIDS
+1439 
-1446 QGAAALIDILNSVSG
+1446 
-1461 NIGTLEFK
+1461 
-1469 LNNVGSYARSFGVG
+1469 
-1483 LRKCIH
+1483 
-1489 LVELDLSYNG
+1489 
-1499 INSQGISHLAEGLK
+1499 
-1513 YCTCLEVLNLSRN
+1513 
-1526 NITSDGATAIVAIM
+1526 
-1540 DSCNN
+1540 
-1545 LKDLNLSNNSEVGI
+1545 
-1559 VGATVLVRGWN
+1559 
-1570 RKSLLCLDLECC
+1570 
-1582 LGLCEDHVY
+1582 
-1591 ECNGCSICS
+1591 
-1600 VLLDFNYLN
+1600 
-1609 YYLVVKVREGSLPK
+1609 
-1623 MFSKV
+1623 

>member
-8 KVLLN
+8 KVLLD

-29 LSVKLCQSCTISQEV
+29 LSVKLCQSCIITQEV

-50 LDVDS
+50 LDEDHLDS
-55 DRRVRYLLHHMYE
+55 DRRVRYLLHHIYK
-68 KVRNDRK
+68 KVRDDKK

-103 RDRGGVG
+103 RGRGGVG
-110 SGSWEAGR
+110 SGSWEAGK
-118 QQILEKN
+118 QQISEKD
-125 VSCLTDMLISGSYL
+125 VSCLIDMLISGSYL
-139 WDEIGIALS
+139 WDEIGIALN
-148 LPKYKREDCGKGGSN
+148 LLKYKREDCGKGGSN

-191 DALASEIVGLGKLA
+191 DALASETVGLGKLA
-205 VSLHRFET
+205 ISLHRFEI

-251 QVTSSDCLSYRWSK
+251 QVTSSDCLSYRWNK
-265 NGQHLIDG
+265 HGQHLVDG

-290 QGSEG
+290 QGTEG

-300 VSNGKEAI
+300 VSNGKGAI
-308 NSNDIKLT
+308 YSSDIKLT
-316 VLYSQEQSDLME
+316 VLYSQEQSDLML

-343 PIICKTFINLVL
+343 PIVCKTFINLVL

-389 FKEYEEGVL
+389 FKEHEEGVL

-418 DWATGD
+418 DWATGE

-454 ELFYSDEMLRK
+454 ELFYSDEILRK

-474 KGKGTCFI
+474 KGKGTCFVI
-482 LDGFDEYES
+482 DGFDEYES

-551 FKGTEEGMS
+551 YKGTEEGMS

-578 VLHMCYLPVHAAIIC
+578 VLHMCYLPVHTAIIC

-600 NDIPH
+600 SDFPY

-620 RHKRRDHE
+620 RHERRDHE

-634 LKDLCGNDREQF
+634 LKHLCRNDREQF

-666 SDSKVLQCGGTG
+666 SDSKVLQSDGTG
-678 SHLALFGLLTVE
+678 AHPAIFGLLTVE

-713 AALYI
+713 AALYL

-726 KEILKKYCDL
+726 KEILKKYCDN

-744 FYSGLIQFDNEV
+744 FYSGLIQFDNEL
-756 GLFQLMFTSMSSN
+756 GLFQLMFTSMSST
-769 ALELYSIALITRAF
+769 ALEWCRISLITCAF

-792 YLLRSYTV
+792 YILRNHTP
-800 FRLGGVLTASDFNAL
+800 FTLRGVLTASDFNAI
-815 GFVIY
+815 GFVTS
-820 AASCLYSNPLKII
+820 AASCLYSNPFII
-833 FYEYKWDK
+833 TFYEYRWDE

-852 KCLRLARMKS
+852 KCIRLDHMKS
-862 DDDLKAANS
+862 DDDFKAANS
-871 LLRAVPSLQELD
+871 LLRAVPSLEELD
-883 LLDSNIEHGMLDLLD
+883 LQDSNIEHG
-898 SKIKNSIHR
+898 I
-907 MMLLTQNVTL
+907 MLLTQNVTL
-917 EHLKVLKILNVEY
+917 QHLKVLKIRCYPVTTY
-930 SELEVLIL
+930 SELIAFLK
-938 NLLKFN
+938 LLKFN

-951 YWKYDDISLT
+951 YWKYI
-961 TYSELKVFLNL
+961 
-972 LKFNSQNI
+972 
-980 EKLYWKY
+980 
-987 DDISTYTLAMKCCL
+987 DISTYALWMKCCL

-1010 NDISLLHV
+1010 NDSFPLHV
-1018 SNSDSFYSLDLVKF
+1018 FNSDSFYSLDLETF
-1032 ACTEIFLVNCGIDDR
+1032 GCIEILLINCGIDDR
-1047 GTELLIS
+1047 GTELLTS
-1054 GLKTSILKCLV
+1054 GLETSILKCLV
-1065 LDFNKISDSGAVQL
+1065 LDFNQISDSGAVQL
-1079 AGCIATCNI
+1079 ACCIATCSI

-1123 GNIFGDNGAVV
+1123 GNILGDKGAVA
-1134 LALAMNIFPNVQ
+1134 LALAMNALPNVL

-1157 GIEGVLKING
+1157 GIEEVLKINE
-1167 NASIRTMKFGRSWN
+1167 NASIRTMELGKSWN
-1181 HIKNAG
+1181 YIKNAG
-1187 IDELRRA
+1187 IEELRRA

-1201 TLKVSKSN
+1201 TLEVSKSN

-1246 KSMNNLQEL
+1246 KSMHNLQEL
-1255 FLEVH
+1255 FLEVY
-1260 DITPTTAGF
+1260 DITPTTACF
-1269 LLDNCKHVQKLNLWN
+1269 LLGHCRYVKKLNLW
-1284 SINSSKILA
+1284 SSSSKSCSYILA
-1293 ASIKSGHNIHG
+1293 DSIKFSHNIHG
-1304 LCLSNGGMISL
+1304 LCLMQYNMKSIFLDKNTTTL
-1315 FRDPKSWGSLCSLE
+1315 FRDLKSWGSLCRLDLQGYNSLIRE
-1329 MHGCNSIIKL
+1329 
-1339 NYFSELLMNCKNLR
+1339 NYFCEFLMNCKNLR
-1353 YLNLSNNSIL
+1353 CLNLSKNFIT
-1363 SSECGV
+1363 SSELGV
-1369 LAKALKHCT
+1369 LAKALQHCT
-1378 AIQELHLRNNEV
+1378 GIQELHLRENQVN
-1390 GSRGVVDLADVIS
+1390 SRGVVDLADVIS
-1403 CKGLYHLDLSDNHI
+1403 RKGLYHLDLSFNLI
-1417 GTAGV
+1417 GTVG
-1422 ISLSG
+1422 IMSLSG
-1427 LLKNTNIKILEL
+1427 ILNTNIKNLNL
-1439 SCNGIDS
+1439 SGIGIDS
-1446 QGAAALIDILNSVSG
+1446 KAAAALVDILNSG
-1461 NIGTLEFK
+1461 TIRTLEFMG
-1469 LNNVGSYARSFGVG
+1469 NNVGSYARSFGVG

-1489 LVELDLSYNG
+1489 LVELNLSSNK
-1499 INSQGISHLAEGLK
+1499 INSQGISHLAEGLE
-1513 YCTCLEVLNLSRN
+1513 YCTVLEVLDLHHN
-1526 NITSDGATAIVAIM
+1526 NITSDGATTILAIM
-1540 DSCNN
+1540 GSCNN
-1545 LKDLNLSNNSEVGI
+1545 LKYLNLSTNKELGI
-1559 VGATVLVRGWN
+1559 AGATVVVSGWN
-1570 RKSLLCLDLECC
+1570 RKSLLCLKLQSC
-1582 LGLCEDHVY
+1582 LGDCEGHVH
-1591 ECNGCSICS
+1591 EGNGCSSCS
-1600 VLLDFNYLN
+1600 LLLDLYYLN
-1609 YYLVVKVREGSLPK
+1609 YYLVLEVREGSSPK
-1623 MFSKV
+1623 IFSKV

>member
-1 MSYNSEV
+1 MSINPKL
-8 KVLLN
+8 KVLQD

-20 SLEEIDLVK
+20 VLKKDFVK
-29 LSVKLCQSCTISQEV
+29 LSVKLCESCVITQEV

-50 LDVDS
+50 LDEDHLDS
-55 DRRVRYLLHHMYE
+55 DRRVRYLLHHTYK
-68 KVRNDRK
+68 KVRDDNN

-103 RDRGGVG
+103 RGRGGVG
-110 SGSWEAGR
+110 SGSWETGK
-118 QQILEKN
+118 QQISEKD
-125 VSCLTDMLISGSYL
+125 VTCLTGMLISGSHL

-163 AARLSNILTA
+163 AARLSSILTA

-191 DALASEIVGLGKLA
+191 AALASEIVGLGKLA

-213 SGEFL
+213 SGDFL
-218 SAMQEC
+218 SAMQES

-230 EICYQSCDTVVAFGK
+230 EICYQSCDTVVTFGK

-251 QVTSSDCLSYRWSK
+251 LVYSSDRLAYRWNK
-265 NGQHLIDG
+265 NGQHLRNG
-273 SDFFGVTS
+273 SDYFGVTS

-290 QGSEG
+290 QGTEG

-300 VSNGKEAI
+300 VSNGKGVIYSSGI
-308 NSNDIKLT
+308 NLT

-343 PIICKTFINLVL
+343 PIGCKTFINLVL

-379 RKGEVKYEEL
+379 RKGEVNYEEL
-389 FKEYEEGVL
+389 FKEYGEGVL

-424 KVLRGARMVF
+424 KVLRGARTVF

-482 LDGFDEYES
+482 IDGFDEYES
-491 EHGKNSIICQLIF
+491 EHGKKSIIFQLIF

-513 IVASRPVATHD
+513 IVASCPVATHD

-537 FTKQQIYKYVRSYP
+537 FTKQQIYKYVRNYP

-560 ESDSMASE
+560 ENDSMASE

-600 NDIPH
+600 NDIPC

-620 RHKRRDHE
+620 RHERRDHE

-646 NKLCELAFH
+646 YKLCELAFH

-666 SDSKVLQCGGTG
+666 SDSKVLQSDGTG
-678 SHLALFGLLTVE
+678 SHLAILGLLTVE

-713 AALYI
+713 AALYL

-726 KEILKKYCDL
+726 KEVLKKYCNH

-744 FYSGLIQFDNEV
+744 FYSGLIQFDNEL

-769 ALELYSIALITRAF
+769 ALEWCSLALITCAY

-792 YLLRSYTV
+792 YLLRNYTV
-800 FRLGGVLTASDFNAL
+800 FPLHGILTASDFNAL
-815 GFVIY
+815 SFVTS
-820 AASCLYSNPLKII
+820 AASCLYSNPLKIK
-833 FYEYKWDK
+833 FYEYGWDE

-852 KCLRLARMKS
+852 KSITLARVKS
-862 DDDLKAANS
+862 DDNFKAANS
-871 LLRAVPSLQELD
+871 LLRAVPSLEELD
-883 LLDSNIEHGMLDLLD
+883 LLGSNIEHG
-898 SKIKNSIHR
+898 IIP
-907 MMLLTQNVTL
+907 LTQNVTL
-917 EHLKVLKILNVEY
+917 QHLKVLKIQCFPITTY
-930 SELEVLIL
+930 SELKTIL
-938 NLLKFN
+938 ELLKFN

-951 YWKYDDISLT
+951 YL
-961 TYSELKVFLNL
+961 ECC
-972 LKFNSQNI
+972 
-980 EKLYWKY
+980 
-987 DDISTYTLAMKCCL
+987 DISTYTLWMMCSL

-1010 NDISLLHV
+1010 NNLSLLHV
-1018 SNSDSFYSLDLVKF
+1018 SNSESFYSLDLEKF

-1047 GTELLIS
+1047 GTELLNS
-1054 GLKTSILKCLV
+1054 GLETSILECLV

-1079 AGCIATCNI
+1079 AGCIATCST

-1105 ALADGLGGCSTLR
+1105 ALANGLGGCSTLR

-1123 GNIFGDNGAVV
+1123 GNILGDKGAVA
-1134 LALAMNIFPNVQ
+1134 LALAMNALPNVL

-1157 GIEGVLKING
+1157 GIEEVMKING
-1167 NASIRTMKFGRSWN
+1167 NASIRTMEFGRSWN
-1181 HIKNAG
+1181 CIKNAG
-1187 IDELRRA
+1187 IDVLRRS

-1201 TLKVSKSN
+1201 TLEVSESN

-1231 TSVTEDTVHT
+1231 ASVTEATVHT

-1246 KSMNNLQEL
+1246 KSMKNLQEL
-1255 FLEVH
+1255 FLEVY

-1269 LLDNCKHVQKLNLWN
+1269 LLDNCKHVKKLNLW
-1284 SINSSKILA
+1284 SSYSSNILA
-1293 ASIKSGHNIHG
+1293 GSIKSGHNIHG
-1304 LCLSNGGMISL
+1304 LRLHLCDGMISL

-1329 MHGCNSIIKL
+1329 LQHCYSIAL
-1339 NYFSELLMNCKNLR
+1339 NYCIELLMNCTNLR
-1353 YLNLSNNSIL
+1353 YLNLYEEFIT
-1363 SSECGV
+1363 SSEWIV

-1378 AIQELHLRNNEV
+1378 GIQELHLRGNENYSSGI
-1390 GSRGVVDLADVIS
+1390 GSRGVVDLS
-1403 CKGLYHLDLSDNHI
+1403 CKGLYHLDLSNYHI

-1439 SCNGIDS
+1439 SHNGIDS
-1446 QGAAALIDILNSVSG
+1446 RGAAALVDILNSVSG
-1461 NIGTLEFK
+1461 TIRTLKFMG
-1469 LNNVGSYARSFGVG
+1469 NNVGSYARSFGVG
-1483 LRKCIH
+1483 LRKC
-1489 LVELDLSYNG
+1489 Y
-1499 INSQGISHLAEGLK
+1499 
-1513 YCTCLEVLNLSRN
+1513 T
-1526 NITSDGATAIVAIM
+1526 
-1540 DSCNN
+1540 
-1545 LKDLNLSNNSEVGI
+1545 
-1559 VGATVLVRGWN
+1559 
-1570 RKSLLCLDLECC
+1570 
-1582 LGLCEDHVY
+1582 
-1591 ECNGCSICS
+1591 
-1600 VLLDFNYLN
+1600 
-1609 YYLVVKVREGSLPK
+1609 
-1623 MFSKV
+1623 

>member
-1 MSYNSEV
+1 MSVNPKL
-8 KVLLN
+8 KVLQD

-20 SLEEIDLVK
+20 VLEKDLVK
-29 LSVKLCQSCTISQEV
+29 LSVKLCESCVITQEV

-50 LDVDS
+50 LDEDHLDS
-55 DRRVRYLLHHMYE
+55 DRRVRYLLHHTYK
-68 KVRNDRK
+68 KVRDDNK

-103 RDRGGVG
+103 RGRCRVG
-110 SGSWEAGR
+110 SGSWEAGK
-118 QQILEKN
+118 QQISEKD

-139 WDEIGIALS
+139 WDEIGIALN
-148 LPKYKREDCGKGGSN
+148 LLKYKREDCGKGGSN

-191 DALASEIVGLGKLA
+191 AALASETVGLGKLA
-205 VSLHRFET
+205 ESLHRFET

-251 QVTSSDCLSYRWSK
+251 QVTSSDCSSYRWSK

-273 SDFFGVTS
+273 SGFFGVTS

-290 QGSEG
+290 QGTEG

-300 VSNGKEAI
+300 VSNGKGAI

-316 VLYSQEQSDLME
+316 VLYSQEQSDLMKF
-328 LYSVLESEVP
+328 YSVQVP

-343 PIICKTFINLVL
+343 PIVCKTFINLVL
-355 IQENPINRGEYFFTI
+355 IQENPINSGEYFFTI

-424 KVLRGARMVF
+424 KVLHGARMVF
-434 LVSLRLLNFSKR
+434 LVSLRRLNFSKR

-454 ELFYSDEMLRK
+454 ELFYSDEILRK

-504 KKCLPLSMV
+504 EKCLPLSMV

-524 VRGLASIRIEVIG
+524 VRELASIRIEVIG
-537 FTKQQIYKYVRSYP
+537 FTKQQIYNYVRSYP
-551 FKGTEEGMS
+551 FKGTKEGMS

-568 LIAYLNLHVN
+568 LIAYLDLHVN

-600 NDIPH
+600 NDIPC

-620 RHKRRDHE
+620 RHEKRDHD

-634 LKDLCGNDREQF
+634 LKDLCRNDSEQF
-646 NKLCELAFH
+646 YKLCKLAFH
-655 AIINSQQVICQ
+655 AIIKSQQVICR
-666 SDSKVLQCGGTG
+666 SDFKVLQSDGTG
-678 SHLALFGLLTVE
+678 AHLAIFGLLTVE
-690 RTFRHYGVEDLYSF
+690 RTLRPYGDENLYSF

-718 VELEHNKQ
+718 VELGHNRQKQ
-726 KEILKKYCDL
+726 ILKKHCGN

-744 FYSGLIQFDNEV
+744 FYSGLIQFDNEL
-756 GLFQLMFTSMSSN
+756 GLFQLMFTGMSSD
-769 ALELYSIALITRAF
+769 ALEWRMLSLITCAY

-792 YLLRSYTV
+792 YLLRIYTV
-800 FRLGGVLTASDFNAL
+800 FPLRGILTASDFNAL
-815 GFVIY
+815 GFVTS
-820 AASCLYSNPLKII
+820 AASCLYSNHLKIT
-833 FYEYKWDK
+833 FDEYSWDK

-852 KCLRLARMKS
+852 KCLRLARIKS
-862 DDDLKAANS
+862 DDDFKAANT
-871 LLRAVPSLQELD
+871 LLRAVPSLEELD
-883 LLDSNIEHGMLDLLD
+883 LLDSNIEHG
-898 SKIKNSIHR
+898 I
-907 MMLLTQNVTL
+907 MLLTQNVTL
-917 EHLKVLKILNVEY
+917 QHLKIFKMQCFPITYYELKTIFE
-930 SELEVLIL
+930 
-938 NLLKFN
+938 LLKFKC
-944 SQNIEKL
+944 QNIEKL
-951 YWKYDDISLT
+951 YL
-961 TYSELKVFLNL
+961 ENR
-972 LKFNSQNI
+972 
-980 EKLYWKY
+980 
-987 DDISTYTLAMKCCL
+987 DISTYTLWTKCCL
-1001 STFNFKMLE
+1001 STFNFME
-1010 NDISLLHV
+1010 NGTSLLHV
-1018 SNSDSFYSLDLVKF
+1018 SNSDNFYSLDLKEF
-1032 ACTEIFLVNCGIDDR
+1032 TCTEIFLVNCGIDDR

-1054 GLKTSILKCLV
+1054 GLDTSILECLV
-1065 LDFNKISDSGAVQL
+1065 LDFNKISDSGAAQL
-1079 AGCIATCNI
+1079 AGCIATCSI

-1123 GNIFGDNGAVV
+1123 GNFLGDKGAVV
-1134 LALAMNIFPNVQ
+1134 LALAMNALPNGL
-1146 LYLCNVNVSEH
+1146 LYLCNVNVSDH
-1157 GIEGVLKING
+1157 GIEGVLKINE
-1167 NASIRTMKFGRSWN
+1167 NASIRTMEFGRSWN
-1181 HIKNAG
+1181 CIKNAG

-1201 TLKVSKSN
+1201 TLEVSKSN

-1246 KSMNNLQEL
+1246 KSMSNLQEL
-1255 FLEVH
+1255 FLEVY
-1260 DITPTTAGF
+1260 DITLTTAGF
-1269 LLDNCKHVQKLNLWN
+1269 LLDNCKHVKKLNLW
-1284 SINSSKILA
+1284 SSYNSSEILA
-1293 ASIKSGHNIHG
+1293 ESIKSGHNIHG
-1304 LCLSNGGMISL
+1304 LCLSHLYTISL
-1315 FRDPKSWGSLCSLE
+1315 FSDPKSWGSLCSLE
-1329 MHGCNSIIKL
+1329 MQHWYSIFKS
-1339 NYFSELLMNCKNLR
+1339 NYFIELLMNCKNLR
-1353 YLNLSNNSIL
+1353 YLNLSSNSIL
-1363 SSECGV
+1363 SSECGA

-1378 AIQELHLRNNEV
+1378 GIQELHLRYCEV

-1403 CKGLYHLDLSDNHI
+1403 CKGLYHLDLSENQI
-1417 GTAGV
+1417 GTAGL

-1427 LLKNTNIKILEL
+1427 ILKNTNIKNLKL
-1439 SCNGIDS
+1439 SNIGIS
-1446 QGAAALIDILNSVSG
+1446 SRGAAALVDILNSVSG
-1461 NIGTLEFK
+1461 TIRTLEFN
-1469 LNNVGSYARSFGVG
+1469 LNEVGSYARSFGVG

-1489 LVELDLSYNG
+1489 LVELNLTHNK
-1499 INSQGISHLAEGLK
+1499 INSQDISHIAEGLK
-1513 YCTCLEVLNLSRN
+1513 YCTFLEVLDLTHN
-1526 NITSDGATAIVAIM
+1526 NITSDGATTIVAIM
-1540 DSCNN
+1540 DSRNN
-1545 LKDLNLSNNSEVGI
+1545 LKDLNLSSNKEFGI
-1559 VGATVLVRGWN
+1559 AGATVLVRGWN
-1570 RKSLLCLDLECC
+1570 RKSLLCIDLCYC
-1582 LGLCEDHVY
+1582 LGDCEQHVR
-1591 ECNGCSICS
+1591 EGNGCSSCR
-1600 VLLDFNYLN
+1600 VLLDLNYLS
-1609 YYLVVKVREGSLPK
+1609 YYLVLKVHGGTLPK

>member
-1 MSYNSEV
+1 MSVV
-8 KVLLN
+8 KVLLD

-20 SLEEIDLVK
+20 SLEEIDHVK
-29 LSVKLCQSCTISQEV
+29 LSVKLCESCIISQEV

-50 LDVDS
+50 LDEVHLDS
-55 DRRVRYLLHHMYE
+55 DRRVRYLLHHAYE
-68 KVRNDRK
+68 KISNDKK

-95 EAMKRELD
+95 EAMKKELD
-103 RDRGGVG
+103 RSRGGVG
-110 SGSWEAGR
+110 SGSWETGK
-118 QQILEKN
+118 QQISEKD

-139 WDEIGIALS
+139 WDEIGIALN

-178 SDGARPATLDSLR
+178 SDGARPATLDYLR
-191 DALASEIVGLGKLA
+191 AALASEIVGLGKLA

-213 SGEFL
+213 SGDFL
-218 SAMQEC
+218 SAMQES

-230 EICYQSCDTVVAFGK
+230 EICYQSCDTVVTFGK

-251 QVTSSDCLSYRWSK
+251 QVTSCDGLSYRWNK
-265 NGQHLIDG
+265 NGQHLRNG
-273 SDFFGVTS
+273 SDYFGVTS

-290 QGSEG
+290 QGTKG

-300 VSNGKEAI
+300 VSNGKGAI
-308 NSNDIKLT
+308 YSSDINLT
-316 VLYSQEQSDLME
+316 VLYTQEQSDLME

-343 PIICKTFINLVL
+343 PIVCKTFINLVL

-370 RGDLDDILG
+370 HGDLDDILG
-379 RKGEVKYEEL
+379 RKGEVKYEDL
-389 FKEYEEGVL
+389 FKEYKEGVL

-418 DWATGD
+418 DWATGE
-424 KVLRGARMVF
+424 KVLHGARMVF

-482 LDGFDEYES
+482 IDGFDEYES

-524 VRGLASIRIEVIG
+524 VRGLSSIRIEVIG
-537 FTKQQIYKYVRSYP
+537 FTKQQIYEYVRSYP
-551 FKGTEEGMS
+551 FKGTEKGMS

-600 NDIPH
+600 SDIPY

-620 RHKRRDHE
+620 RHERRDHE

-666 SDSKVLQCGGTG
+666 SDSKVLQSDGTG
-678 SHLALFGLLTVE
+678 SHLAIFGLLTVE

-713 AALYI
+713 AALYL

-726 KEILKKYCDL
+726 KELLKKYCDH

-744 FYSGLIQFDNEV
+744 FYSGLIQFDNEL
-756 GLFQLMFTSMSSN
+756 GLFQLMFTSMSSSL
-769 ALELYSIALITRAF
+769 LEWCRLSVIACAF

-792 YLLRSYTV
+792 YLLRNHTV
-800 FRLGGVLTASDFNAL
+800 FPFRGVLTASDFNAL
-815 GFVIY
+815 GFVIS
-820 AASCLYSNPLKII
+820 AASCLYSNPLTIK
-833 FYEYKWDK
+833 FKEYRWDE

-852 KCLRLARMKS
+852 KCLKLGYMKS
-862 DDDLKAANS
+862 DDALKAANS
-871 LLRAVPSLQELD
+871 LLRAVPSLEELD
-883 LLDSNIEHGMLDLLD
+883 LHVLEISNEHR
-898 SKIKNSIHR
+898 IR
-907 MMLLTQNVTL
+907 LLTQNVTL
-917 EHLKVLKILNVEY
+917 QHLEVLKIRCSSITTY
-930 SELEVLIL
+930 SGLKTIL
-938 NLLKFN
+938 KLLKFN
-944 SQNIEKL
+944 SQSIEKL
-951 YWKYDDISLT
+951 YL
-961 TYSELKVFLNL
+961 
-972 LKFNSQNI
+972 
-980 EKLYWKY
+980 KY
-987 DDISTYTLAMKCCL
+987 DDISTYTLWMKCCL

-1010 NDISLLHV
+1010 NDISLLHEF
-1018 SNSDSFYSLDLVKF
+1018 NSDSFYSLDLEKF
-1032 ACTEIFLVNCGIDDR
+1032 ACIEIFLVNCGIDDR

-1054 GLKTSILKCLV
+1054 GLDTSILKCLV

-1079 AGCIATCNI
+1079 AGCITTCSI
-1088 MRELSIQCNSI
+1088 IRELSIQCNSI

-1105 ALADGLGGCSTLR
+1105 VLADRLVGCSTLR

-1123 GNIFGDNGAVV
+1123 GNILGDKGAVV
-1134 LALAMNIFPNVQ
+1134 LALAMNALPNVL
-1146 LYLCNVNVSEH
+1146 LYLCNVNVSEY
-1157 GIEGVLKING
+1157 GIEEVLKINE
-1167 NASIRTMKFGRSWN
+1167 NASIRTMEFGRSWN
-1181 HIKNAG
+1181 CIKNAG

-1201 TLKVSKSN
+1201 TLEVSKSN
-1209 INEITTLVTELCHV
+1209 INEITKLVTELCHV

-1231 TSVTEDTVHT
+1231 ASVTKDTVHT

-1255 FLEVH
+1255 FLEVY
-1260 DITPTTAGF
+1260 DITPTIAGF
-1269 LLDNCKHVQKLNLWN
+1269 LLDNCKHVKKLNLWN

-1304 LCLSNGGMISL
+1304 LHLSNHSMISL
-1315 FRDPKSWGSLCSLE
+1315 FHNPKSWGSLCSLE
-1329 MHGCNSIIKL
+1329 MQRCYSII
-1339 NYFSELLMNCKNLR
+1339 NSDYFSELLMNCKNLR
-1353 YLNLSNNSIL
+1353 YLNLSYNSIT
-1363 SSECGV
+1363 SECGV
-1369 LAKALKHCT
+1369 LAKALKHST
-1378 AIQELHLRNNEV
+1378 GIQELHLRENKV

-1403 CKGLYHLDLSDNHI
+1403 CKGLYHLDLSGNQI
-1417 GTAGV
+1417 GTAGI

-1427 LLKNTNIKILEL
+1427 ILKNTNIKNLKL
-1439 SCNGIDS
+1439 SDNGIDS
-1446 QGAAALIDILNSVSG
+1446 KGAAALVDILNSG
-1461 NIGTLEFK
+1461 TIRTLEFMQ
-1469 LNNVGSYARSFGVG
+1469 NDVGLYARSFGVG
-1483 LRKCIH
+1483 LGKCIH
-1489 LVELDLSYNG
+1489 LVELNLSSNK
-1499 INSQGISHLAEGLK
+1499 INSQGISHFIEGLK
-1513 YCTCLEVLNLSRN
+1513 YCTVLEVLNLGHN
-1526 NITSDGATAIVAIM
+1526 NITSDSATTIVAIM
-1540 DSCNN
+1540 DSCIN
-1545 LKDLNLSNNSEVGI
+1545 LKDLNLSFNFEVGI
-1559 VGATVLVRGWN
+1559 AGATVLVRGWN
-1570 RKSLLCLDLECC
+1570 RKSLLCLNLQCC
-1582 LGLCEDHVY
+1582 FGDCEDHVL
-1591 ECNGCSICS
+1591 EGNGCSSCS
-1600 VLLDFNYLN
+1600 VLLHLYYFN
-1609 YYLVVKVREGSLPK
+1609 YYLVLKVGRGSLPK